1 MWQFWRAIA
10 RLITTLR
17 RRRKRSVFDE
27 RVND

>member
-10 RLITTLR
+10 RLIAMLR